1 MLQMQ
6 HWNNSSLCYNEII
19 QGGKSV
25 MKIGGLNK
33 LTTQDFPEHL
43 ACIIFTKGCNF
54 NCSYCYNRDLVDNKA
69 ATIDED
75 YVMAYLYKRRKI
87 LDGVVISGGEPTIW
101 DDLIPFIK
109 KVKEFKLDIKLDT
122 NGYNPAMLKEIIDNN
137 LVDYIAMDIKAIPDK
152 YMKVINK
159 KIDFNKIL
167 ESIDLI
173 KKSNIKYEFRTT
185 IMKGVHD
192 KKDIIKILKLIGD
205 SKLYLQNFQYT
216 DVVKDK
222 NIKSFSRDELLKL
235 KEELKEYPNVIVRYV

>member
-69 ATIDED
+69 ETIDED

-122 NGYNPAMLKEIIDNN
+122 NGYNPTMLKEILDNN

-205 SKLYLQNFQYT
+205 SKLYLQNFQCT

>member
-1 MLQMQ
+1 
-6 HWNNSSLCYNEII
+6 
-19 QGGKSV
+19 

-33 LTTQDFPEHL
+33 LTAQDFPEHL

-69 ATIDED
+69 ETIDED

-122 NGYNPAMLKEIIDNN
+122 NGYNPTMLKEILDNN

-185 IMKGVHD
+185 IMKDVHD

>member
-1 MLQMQ
+1 
-6 HWNNSSLCYNEII
+6 
-19 QGGKSV
+19 

-69 ATIDED
+69 ETIDED

-101 DDLIPFIK
+101 DDLIPFIN

-122 NGYNPAMLKEIIDNN
+122 NGYNPTMLKEILDNN

>member
-1 MLQMQ
+1 
-6 HWNNSSLCYNEII
+6 
-19 QGGKSV
+19 

-69 ATIDED
+69 ETIDED

-109 KVKEFKLDIKLDT
+109 KIKEFKLDIKLDT
-122 NGYNPAMLKEIIDNN
+122 NGYNPAMLKEILDNN

-185 IMKGVHD
+185 IMKDVHD
-192 KKDIIKILKLIGD
+192 KNDIIKILKLIGD

>member
-1 MLQMQ
+1 
-6 HWNNSSLCYNEII
+6 
-19 QGGKSV
+19 

-69 ATIDED
+69 ETIDED

-109 KVKEFKLDIKLDT
+109 KIKEFKLDIKLDT
-122 NGYNPAMLKEIIDNN
+122 NGYNPTMLKEILDNN

-185 IMKGVHD
+185 IMKDVHD

>member
-1 MLQMQ
+1 MLHLQ

-69 ATIDED
+69 ETIDED

-122 NGYNPAMLKEIIDNN
+122 NGYNPTMLKEILDNN

>member
-69 ATIDED
+69 ETIDED

-122 NGYNPAMLKEIIDNN
+122 NGYNPTMLKEILDNN

-152 YMKVINK
+152 YMKVLNK

>member
-54 NCSYCYNRDLVDNKA
+54 NCSYCYNRDLVDNKPE
-69 ATIDED
+69 TIDED

-122 NGYNPAMLKEIIDNN
+122 NGYNPTMLKKILDNN

>member
-1 MLQMQ
+1 
-6 HWNNSSLCYNEII
+6 
-19 QGGKSV
+19 

-69 ATIDED
+69 ETIDED

-122 NGYNPAMLKEIIDNN
+122 NGYNPTMLKEILDNN

-173 KKSNIKYEFRTT
+173 KKSNVKYEFRTT
-185 IMKGVHD
+185 IMKDVHD
-192 KKDIIKILKLIGD
+192 KKDIIKILKMIGD
-205 SKLYLQNFQYT
+205 SNLYLQNFQYT

>member
-1 MLQMQ
+1 
-6 HWNNSSLCYNEII
+6 
-19 QGGKSV
+19 

-69 ATIDED
+69 ETIDED

-152 YMKVINK
+152 YLKVINK

-173 KKSNIKYEFRTT
+173 KKSNIEYEFRTT
-185 IMKGVHD
+185 IMKDIHD
-192 KKDIIKILKLIGD
+192 KNDIIKILKLIGD
-205 SKLYLQNFQYT
+205 SKLYLQNFQCT

>member
-1 MLQMQ
+1 MLHLQ

-69 ATIDED
+69 ETIDED

-122 NGYNPAMLKEIIDNN
+122 NGYNPAMLKEILDNN

>member
-1 MLQMQ
+1 
-6 HWNNSSLCYNEII
+6 
-19 QGGKSV
+19 

-33 LTTQDFPEHL
+33 LTAQDFPEHL

-69 ATIDED
+69 ETIDED

-122 NGYNPAMLKEIIDNN
+122 NGYNPAMLKEILDNN

>member
-1 MLQMQ
+1 
-6 HWNNSSLCYNEII
+6 
-19 QGGKSV
+19 

-69 ATIDED
+69 ETIDED

-109 KVKEFKLDIKLDT
+109 KIKEFKLDIKLDT
-122 NGYNPAMLKEIIDNN
+122 NGYNPTMLKEIIDNN

-185 IMKGVHD
+185 IMKDVHD
-192 KKDIIKILKLIGD
+192 KNDIIKILKLIGD
-205 SKLYLQNFQYT
+205 SKLYLQNFQCT

>member
-1 MLQMQ
+1 
-6 HWNNSSLCYNEII
+6 
-19 QGGKSV
+19 

-69 ATIDED
+69 ETIDED

-122 NGYNPAMLKEIIDNN
+122 NGYNPTMLKEILDNN

-185 IMKGVHD
+185 IMKDVHD

>member
-1 MLQMQ
+1 
-6 HWNNSSLCYNEII
+6 
-19 QGGKSV
+19 

-69 ATIDED
+69 ETIDED

-122 NGYNPAMLKEIIDNN
+122 NGYNPTMLKEIIDNH

-185 IMKGVHD
+185 IMKDVHD

>member
-1 MLQMQ
+1 
-6 HWNNSSLCYNEII
+6 
-19 QGGKSV
+19 

-69 ATIDED
+69 ETIDED

-122 NGYNPAMLKEIIDNN
+122 NGYNPAMLKEILDNN

-152 YMKVINK
+152 YMKVIKK

>member
-1 MLQMQ
+1 
-6 HWNNSSLCYNEII
+6 
-19 QGGKSV
+19 

-69 ATIDED
+69 ETIDED

-122 NGYNPAMLKEIIDNN
+122 NGYNPAMLKELIDNN

-152 YMKVINK
+152 YLKVINK

-185 IMKGVHD
+185 IMKDVHD

>member
-69 ATIDED
+69 ETIDED

-122 NGYNPAMLKEIIDNN
+122 NGYNPTMLKKILDNN

>member
-1 MLQMQ
+1 
-6 HWNNSSLCYNEII
+6 
-19 QGGKSV
+19 

-69 ATIDED
+69 ETIDED

-122 NGYNPAMLKEIIDNN
+122 NGYNPAMLKEILDNN

-185 IMKGVHD
+185 IMKDVHD

>member
-1 MLQMQ
+1 
-6 HWNNSSLCYNEII
+6 
-19 QGGKSV
+19 

-69 ATIDED
+69 ETIDED

-122 NGYNPAMLKEIIDNN
+122 NGYNPAMLKELIDNN

-205 SKLYLQNFQYT
+205 SKLYLQNFQCT

>member
-1 MLQMQ
+1 MLITGFEKI
-6 HWNNSSLCYNEII
+6 SLVNFDTEISATI
-19 QGGKSV
+19 
-25 MKIGGLNK
+25 
-33 LTTQDFPEHL
+33 FL
-43 ACIIFTKGCNF
+43 AGCNF
-54 NCSYCYNRDLVDNKA
+54 RCPFCHNFEFVVYNEDELEHYTEEEVLSYL
-69 ATIDED
+69 E
-75 YVMAYLYKRRKI
+75 KRKG
-87 LDGVVISGGEPTIW
+87 LLSAVVVSGGEPTIW

-185 IMKGVHD
+185 IMKDVHD

>member
-1 MLQMQ
+1 
-6 HWNNSSLCYNEII
+6 
-19 QGGKSV
+19 

-69 ATIDED
+69 ETIDED

-101 DDLIPFIK
+101 NDLIPFIK
-109 KVKEFKLDIKLDT
+109 KIKEFKLDIKLDT
-122 NGYNPAMLKEIIDNN
+122 NGYNPTMLKEIIDNN

-173 KKSNIKYEFRTT
+173 KKSNVKYEFRTT
-185 IMKGVHD
+185 IMKDVHD
-192 KKDIIKILKLIGD
+192 KKDIVKILKMIGD
-205 SKLYLQNFQYT
+205 SKLYLQNFQCT

>member
-1 MLQMQ
+1 
-6 HWNNSSLCYNEII
+6 
-19 QGGKSV
+19 

-122 NGYNPAMLKEIIDNN
+122 NGYNPTMLKEILDNN

>member
-1 MLQMQ
+1 
-6 HWNNSSLCYNEII
+6 
-19 QGGKSV
+19 

-33 LTTQDFPEHL
+33 LTAQDFPEHL
-43 ACIIFTKGCNF
+43 ASIIFTKGCNF

-69 ATIDED
+69 ETIDED

-185 IMKGVHD
+185 IMKDVHD

>member
-1 MLQMQ
+1 
-6 HWNNSSLCYNEII
+6 
-19 QGGKSV
+19 

-69 ATIDED
+69 ETIDED

-109 KVKEFKLDIKLDT
+109 KIKEFKLDIKLDT
-122 NGYNPAMLKEIIDNN
+122 NGYNPTMLKEIIDNN

-185 IMKGVHD
+185 IMKDVHD

>member
-1 MLQMQ
+1 
-6 HWNNSSLCYNEII
+6 
-19 QGGKSV
+19 

-69 ATIDED
+69 ETIDED

-122 NGYNPAMLKEIIDNN
+122 NGYNPTMLKKILDNN

>member
-1 MLQMQ
+1 MINGSFPAVIENLLQ
-6 HWNNSSLCYNEII
+6 E
-19 QGGKSV
+19 K
-25 MKIGGLNK
+25 
-33 LTTQDFPEHL
+33 
-43 ACIIFTKGCNF
+43 
-54 NCSYCYNRDLVDNKA
+54 
-69 ATIDED
+69 
-75 YVMAYLYKRRKI
+75 
-87 LDGVVISGGEPTIW
+87 
-101 DDLIPFIK
+101 
-109 KVKEFKLDIKLDT
+109 
-122 NGYNPAMLKEIIDNN
+122 

-185 IMKGVHD
+185 IMKDVHD

-205 SKLYLQNFQYT
+205 SKLYLQNFQCT

>member
-1 MLQMQ
+1 
-6 HWNNSSLCYNEII
+6 
-19 QGGKSV
+19 

-69 ATIDED
+69 ETIDED

-109 KVKEFKLDIKLDT
+109 KIKEFKLDIKLDT
-122 NGYNPAMLKEIIDNN
+122 NGYNPAMLKEILDNN

-185 IMKGVHD
+185 IMKDVHD
-192 KKDIIKILKLIGD
+192 KNDIIKILKLIGD
-205 SKLYLQNFQYT
+205 SKLYLQNFQCT

>member
-69 ATIDED
+69 ETIDED

-101 DDLIPFIK
+101 DDLIHFIK

-185 IMKGVHD
+185 IMKDVHD
-192 KKDIIKILKLIGD
+192 KNDIIKILKLIGD
-205 SKLYLQNFQYT
+205 SKLYLQNFQCT

>member
-1 MLQMQ
+1 
-6 HWNNSSLCYNEII
+6 
-19 QGGKSV
+19 

-54 NCSYCYNRDLVDNKA
+54 NCSYCYNRDLVDNKPE
-69 ATIDED
+69 TIDED

-122 NGYNPAMLKEIIDNN
+122 NGYNPTMLKKILDNN

>member
-1 MLQMQ
+1 
-6 HWNNSSLCYNEII
+6 
-19 QGGKSV
+19 

-69 ATIDED
+69 ETIDED

-109 KVKEFKLDIKLDT
+109 KIKEFKLDIKLDT
-122 NGYNPAMLKEIIDNN
+122 NGYNPAMLKEILDNN

-185 IMKGVHD
+185 IMKDVHD

>member
-69 ATIDED
+69 ETIDED

-185 IMKGVHD
+185 IMKDVHD

-205 SKLYLQNFQYT
+205 SKLYLQNFQCT

>member
-1 MLQMQ
+1 
-6 HWNNSSLCYNEII
+6 
-19 QGGKSV
+19 

-33 LTTQDFPEHL
+33 LTAQDFPEHL

-69 ATIDED
+69 ETIDED

-185 IMKGVHD
+185 IMKDVHD

>member
-1 MLQMQ
+1 
-6 HWNNSSLCYNEII
+6 
-19 QGGKSV
+19 

-69 ATIDED
+69 ETIDED

-109 KVKEFKLDIKLDT
+109 KIKEFKLDIKLDT
-122 NGYNPAMLKEIIDNN
+122 NGYNPAMLKEILDNN

-152 YMKVINK
+152 YMKFINK

-185 IMKGVHD
+185 IMKDVHD
-192 KKDIIKILKLIGD
+192 KNDIIKILKLIGD
-205 SKLYLQNFQYT
+205 SKLYLQNFQCT

>member
-1 MLQMQ
+1 
-6 HWNNSSLCYNEII
+6 
-19 QGGKSV
+19 

-33 LTTQDFPEHL
+33 LTAQDYPEHL

-54 NCSYCYNRDLVDNKA
+54 NCSYCYNRDLVDNKTE
-69 ATIDED
+69 TIDEE
-75 YVMAYLYKRRKI
+75 YIMTYLYKRRKL

-101 DDLIPFIK
+101 DDLILFIK
-109 KVKEFKLDIKLDT
+109 QVKEFKLDIKLDT

-152 YMKVINK
+152 YEKVVNK

-185 IMKGVHD
+185 IMKDVHD
-192 KKDIIKILKLIGD
+192 KNDIVKILKLIGD
-205 SKLYLQNFQYT
+205 SKLYLQNFQCT
-216 DVVKDK
+216 EVVKDK
-222 NIKSFSRDELLKL
+222 KIKSFSRDELLKL
-235 KEELKEYPNVIVRYV
+235 KEELKEYPNVEIRYL

>member
-1 MLQMQ
+1 
-6 HWNNSSLCYNEII
+6 
-19 QGGKSV
+19 

-43 ACIIFTKGCNF
+43 ASIIFTKGCNF

-69 ATIDED
+69 ETIDED

-185 IMKGVHD
+185 IMKDVHD

>member
-1 MLQMQ
+1 
-6 HWNNSSLCYNEII
+6 
-19 QGGKSV
+19 
-25 MKIGGLNK
+25 
-33 LTTQDFPEHL
+33 
-43 ACIIFTKGCNF
+43 
-54 NCSYCYNRDLVDNKA
+54 
-69 ATIDED
+69 
-75 YVMAYLYKRRKI
+75 
-87 LDGVVISGGEPTIW
+87 
-101 DDLIPFIK
+101 
-109 KVKEFKLDIKLDT
+109 
-122 NGYNPAMLKEIIDNN
+122 MLKEILDNN

>member
-1 MLQMQ
+1 
-6 HWNNSSLCYNEII
+6 
-19 QGGKSV
+19 

-69 ATIDED
+69 ETIDED

-122 NGYNPAMLKEIIDNN
+122 NGYNPAMLKEILDNN

-185 IMKGVHD
+185 IMKDVHD
-192 KKDIIKILKLIGD
+192 KNDIIKILKLIGD
-205 SKLYLQNFQYT
+205 SKLYLQNFQCT

>member
-1 MLQMQ
+1 
-6 HWNNSSLCYNEII
+6 
-19 QGGKSV
+19 

-69 ATIDED
+69 ETIDED

-185 IMKGVHD
+185 IMKDVHD